1 MAGDHAVRPRHRAED
16 PAAER
21 FVVGSPVPRGFR
33 EVGAFETSAADEVVA
48 TVDGDELERTR
59 GSIPGPG
66 RGTAGRAGHRYDVGA
81 LLEGSR
87 RAQALAPRRPLVVVH
102 HASLGRVAF
111 PGVHVGLRQVAQGYG
126 ARGFRG
132 GCLEERRDGPLRHG
146 GSARGFGEWRAR
158 RGAGRR
164 GAVFRQLVQILWTCR
179 AGPFTLPNCRIQEST
194 REAPPAQT
202 GRALREERISIFSV
216 SSAPPQT
223 SSRTCPR
230 DPSHFRFAA
239 LPPRRCRL
247 TLATTSPAASAGPRV
262 PRQVSSPSVFPIPG
276 IRQLHAARAFA
287 FVLSALFSRF
297 CFRRLA
303 ERTRRA

>member
-59 GSIPGPG
+59 GSISGPG

-111 PGVHVGLRQVAQGYG
+111 PGVHVGLRQLAQGYV
-126 ARGFRG
+126 ARGFRRG
-132 GCLEERRDGPLRHG
+132 SLEERRDGPLRHG
-146 GSARGFGEWRAR
+146 GSPGGSGRGRAAR
-158 RGAGRR
+158 RGSSWG
-164 GAVFRQLVQILWTCR
+164 GAVFRQLVQILFLDLPSRT
-179 AGPFTLPNCRIQEST
+179 GPFTAELPKPRMSKNPRAT
-194 REAPPAQT
+194 A
-202 GRALREERISIFSV
+202 GRARREERV
-216 SSAPPQT
+216 VKKYLQ
-223 SSRTCPR
+223 PR
-230 DPSHFRFAA
+230 PGPHPEPARAT
-239 LPPRRCRL
+239 RL
-247 TLATTSPAASAGPRV
+247 TSDSPHCLLVDVA
-262 PRQVSSPSVFPIPG
+262 
-276 IRQLHAARAFA
+276 
-287 FVLSALFSRF
+287 
-297 CFRRLA
+297 
-303 ERTRRA
+303 